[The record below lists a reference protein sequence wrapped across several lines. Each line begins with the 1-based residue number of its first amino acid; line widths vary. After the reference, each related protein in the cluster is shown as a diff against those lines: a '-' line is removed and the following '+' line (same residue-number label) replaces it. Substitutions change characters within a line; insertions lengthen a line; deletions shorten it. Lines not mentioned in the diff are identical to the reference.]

1 MTRRQIHSA
10 LLGLALGVGALP
22 RTAAALPRPR
32 DQAPTP
38 ERADDAEQPVGIPG
52 EPGSGLPLDAQ
63 PRGGDP
69 SRLKAPLP
77 VRAADEREAKALD
90 ELEELAARYLRAH
103 EAQAHTVGQTLL
115 VTGVTGKRSLEGV
128 YDKAITQKQAA
139 ARKFRAQAV
148 RRYEDFLALHPNDP
162 AWTPEIMFRLAEL
175 HFETGTERLARA
187 EDAFQKELEAYQ
199 ERFEKDPQATPPPSP
214 VPEYE
219 PAIALYR
226 DVVVRFPRFHLADAS
241 LYMMGTLLYD
251 EEEIDQSRQSYLALA
266 CANRFAPPDQ
276 GGGNV
281 VDAAGFKTGDYD
293 TCDPWKKDSP
303 YVDEAWLRIGE
314 VHYELDELDAALA
327 AYTKVI
333 ADPEGELYDEGLI
346 RLALTLYLQRD
357 FGQAAKRLDEFV
369 RYADAHADDED
380 AGGAIALRDD
390 AIKYIAKVYVEEDWD
405 GDGDRDRVSGLGR
418 LDRDYKSRGAEK
430 HVPEIYAALGDLL
443 ALQTEYGRAIEIWE
457 STLARWP
464 LAAAAPQI
472 QMRILQAHNA
482 LQDKGKATAARDKL
496 ATNYLRGTKWFY
508 ANESDPDVVEAALA
522 LAEEALVHTAI
533 DHHARAQELRAAGDP
548 KAAGEYAI
556 AARAYEAYLERFPDT
571 PSSYEY
577 RFNFAESLFYSGQ
590 LLAAAGQYSEVRDS
604 NIDNR
609 LQEDAATGAVLA
621 YEAHVDAE
629 KTAGRLSVP
638 DMPKKGAPGPFDT
651 ALEIPA
657 LLLSLQESYDRFVAA
672 RPDSEQAP
680 SMKYLAG
687 EVSQRYL
694 QFDAAEERFV
704 RIIEEHC
711 DNNVAINAGTAILD
725 AHVVREDLEGA
736 QQWTE
741 TLMSKSCGEGEEAK
755 KFAGDLK
762 TLGNAVRFQEATL
775 LYDAGEFEAAADRYV
790 ALVDQAPDDPNADRA
805 LNNAAV
811 AYENIGRFGSA
822 SQTYQRIYE
831 KYPDSEFADDALL
844 RTGYN
849 HSRFF
854 EFDQAVT
861 SYIKLAEDVRYK
873 DSEHREIALWNA
885 ADLLDNLQDYKKS
898 AAMFGTFAGK
908 TTDKAK
914 AADATFRAA
923 QVLGKTSD
931 HRGTIRAYEGFLA
944 SYGAEATH
952 ADKAVESQLRIGQ
965 AYAKMGDRPRA
976 EQYYRASVGAFEAKK
991 LQPATDAAD
1000 LPAEAQFLLAEY
1012 ALQDV
1017 LAVKVTT
1024 TGKKMEKEIQLLTER
1039 LQVAANAYDYV
1050 FPYRRID
1057 WVLAAMYRRG
1067 YAFETWAI
1075 AIRSAPVPKQLEPN
1089 SEGWFAYKDV
1099 VDQFAAQA
1107 EAKAIGLYEETVKR
1121 SREFSVANDWTASAR
1136 ERLNIYKPAEYPLLR
1151 QPALELQL
1159 EAK

>member
-1 MTRRQIHSA
+1 MNRRTLAVVVMSFA
-10 LLGLALGVGALP
+10 LLPSAAQALP
-22 RTAAALPRPR
+22 RGEMPKVKRLG
-32 DQAPTP
+32 
-38 ERADDAEQPVGIPG
+38 DAKPPVGVPG
-52 EPGSGLPLDAQ
+52 EPGSGLPLEAA
-63 PRGGDP
+63 PRATDP
-69 SRLKAPLP
+69 ARLKAPLP
-77 VRAADEREAKALD
+77 LRPADEREAKALD
-90 ELEELAARYLRAH
+90 ELEELGARYKDGH
-103 EAQAHTVGQTLL
+103 QAQAHTVGQTLL
-115 VTGVTGKRSLEGV
+115 VTGVTGKRALESA
-128 YDKAITQKQAA
+128 YDKTINEKQAN
-139 ARKFRAQAV
+139 ARKLRAQAV
-148 RRYEDFLALHPNDP
+148 RRYEDFLKLHPDDP

-175 HFETGTERLARA
+175 HFETGSERLARA

-199 ERFEKDPQATPPPSP
+199 VRLEKDPNAAPPPSP

-226 DVVVRFPRFHLADAS
+226 DVVTRFPRFHLADAS
-241 LYMMGTLLYD
+241 LYMMGTLLF
-251 EEEIDQSRQSYLALA
+251 EEEEFDQSRQSYLALA
-266 CANRFAPPDQ
+266 CASTFAPPAGD
-276 GGGNV
+276 GSNL
-281 VDAAGFKTGDYD
+281 VDSANFRAGDYD
-293 TCDPWKKDSP
+293 RCEPWKKDSE
-303 YVDEAWLRIGE
+303 YADEAWLRIGE
-314 VHYELDELDAALA
+314 VHYDLDELDAALA
-327 AYTKVI
+327 AYAKVV
-333 ADPEGELYDEGLI
+333 ADPEGELYDEALI
-346 RLALTLYLQRD
+346 RMAWTLYLQREFAD
-357 FGQAAKRLDEFV
+357 AAKRLDEFV
-369 RYADAHADDED
+369 KYADAHAKD
-380 AGGAIALRDD
+380 AEPGGAIALRDD
-390 AIKYIAKVYVEEDWD
+390 AVKYIAKVYVEEDWD
-405 GDGDRDRVSGLGR
+405 SDGNRDRVSGLGR
-418 LDRDYKSRGAEK
+418 LDRDYKARGNEK

-457 STLARWP
+457 NTLSRWP

-482 LQDKGKATAARDKL
+482 LQDKTAATAARDRL

-508 ANESDPDVVEAALA
+508 ANEGDPDVVEGALK

-533 DHHARAQELRAAGDP
+533 DHHARAQTLRAAGDP
-548 KAAGEYAI
+548 KAEGEYAI
-556 AARAYEAYLERFPDT
+556 AAKAYEAYLERFPDT

-577 RFNFAESLFYSGQ
+577 RFNFAESLYYSGQ
-590 LLAAAGQYSEVRDS
+590 LLAAAEQYSEVRDS
-604 NIDNR
+604 NLDNR
-609 LQEDAATGAVLA
+609 LQEDAASGSVLA
-621 YEAHVDAE
+621 YEAYVDGE
-629 KTAGRLSVP
+629 KQAGRLTVP
-638 DMPKKGAPGPFDT
+638 DMPKQGAPGPFDKP
-651 ALEIPA
+651 LEIPP
-657 LLLSLQESYDRFVAA
+657 LLVKLQEAYDRFVLA

-725 AHVVREDLEGA
+725 AHVVREDLKGA
-736 QQWTE
+736 QEWTE
-741 TLMSKSCGEGEEAK
+741 KLMGKGCGEGDEAK

-762 TLGNAVRFQEATL
+762 TLGNAVRFQEATI

-854 EFDQAVT
+854 EFDEAVT
-861 SYIKLAEDVRYK
+861 SYVKLAEDARYK

-898 AAMFGTFAGK
+898 AAMFATFAGK

-923 QVLGKTSD
+923 QVLGKTPD
-931 HRGTIRAYEGFLA
+931 QKATIRAYEGFLA
-944 SYGAEATH
+944 SYGGDPAH
-952 ADKAVESQLRIGQ
+952 AAKAVEAQLRIGQ
-965 AYAKMGDRPRA
+965 AYAKMGDRKKA
-976 EQYYRASVGAFEAKK
+976 EQYYRATVGAFDAKK
-991 LQPATDAAD
+991 LQAATDAAD

-1012 ALQDV
+1012 ALADV
-1017 LAVKVTT
+1017 LEVKISS
-1024 TGKKMEKEIQLLTER
+1024 TGKKMEKEIKVLTDR
-1039 LQVAANAYDYV
+1039 LQVASSAYDNV

-1075 AIRSAPVPKQLEPN
+1075 AIRAAPVPKQLKPN
-1089 SEGWFAYKDV
+1089 TEGWFAYKDV

-1121 SREFSVANDWTASAR
+1121 SREFSVANDWTSSAR
-1136 ERLNIYKPAEYPLLR
+1136 ERLNIYKPEEYPLLR

-1159 EAK
+1159 ESSR